1 MKKKVL
7 RKKTTWVS
15 HNPKVTSFVIV
26 GLLVVAIGITVDQ
39 AVTSQNNRSL
49 AAGDCTVTSAQMAIK
64 TSEQTLFDNINNY
77 RVQKGLNKLT
87 WNEPLKRAAAWMS
100 HDMFTTKSVT
110 PADSLGRTPALRFID
125 CGVPSQS
132 QIGESIINGADSA
145 GEIFSGLK
153 IDPQDSDIMLNPN
166 FTLGAVAEEVDT
178 TAGSGFWTFTAASS
192 ATGGVNPTTM
202 QPSTVPSTTVPSPAC
217 LGGTCPSVEPSIGNP
232 QPSAVVPSESIAPST
247 SVEPSQA
254 VTPGISGS
262 VVPSQSITPGPGG
275 NNGGGRQGGF
285 IGLFLA
291 FLALILQ
298 FFLQLFGR

>member
-7 RKKTTWVS
+7 RKKTTWIS
-15 HNPKVTSFVIV
+15 HNPKVVSFVIV
-26 GLLVVAIGITVDQ
+26 ALLVAAIGLTVDQ
-39 AVTSQNNRSL
+39 AVKSQNNRSL
-49 AAGDCTVTSAQMAIK
+49 AAGDCTVTSTQMAIK
-64 TSEQTLFDNINNY
+64 PSEQALFDSINTY
-77 RVQKGLNKLT
+77 RVQNGRNRLT

-110 PADSLGRTPALRFID
+110 PADSLGRTPAMRFID

-132 QIGESIINGADSA
+132 TIGESIINGADNA

-153 IDPQDSDIMLNPN
+153 IDPQDSDVMLNPN

-192 ATGGVNPTTM
+192 GTGTVIPTTT
-202 QPSTVPSTTVPSPAC
+202 QPSTAPSTTVPSPAC
-217 LGGTCPSVEPSIGNP
+217 LGGTCPSVAPTLGNP
-232 QPSAVVPSESIAPST
+232 QPSTIVPTQKKAPSV

-254 VTPGISGS
+254 VTPSVTSS
-262 VVPSQSITPGPGG
+262 VVPTQTISPNPGG
-275 NNGGGRQGGF
+275 NGGGGKQGL

-291 FLALILQ
+291 FLALILG